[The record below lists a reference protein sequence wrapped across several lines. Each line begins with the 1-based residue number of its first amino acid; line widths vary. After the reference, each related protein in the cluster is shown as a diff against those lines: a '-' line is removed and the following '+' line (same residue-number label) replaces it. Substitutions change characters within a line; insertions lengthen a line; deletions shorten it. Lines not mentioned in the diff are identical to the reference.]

1 MTTTRRLP
9 SVHPGHEEKG
19 APRKGL
25 LWPFF
30 PALALAA
37 AASLSWFGSSSA
49 LELDPHLSR
58 LHQRMSVEGEAELAA
73 ADLPDGMVSMFV
85 SGDVDENLVVSLGG
99 GVVNSGSEY
108 RTVRVPAVALDRF
121 LQQQGLRSAQL
132 AQKYEPQTIGS
143 VPATGASSYWSVSP
157 TGTFSGTTGR
167 NIIVGIIDTG
177 IDFRHKDFK
186 KADGTTR
193 ILSIWD
199 QTKNAVPPVGF
210 TYGTEWLSAAINLG
224 TCTQTDGNGHGT
236 FIAGVAAGNGRGTIA
251 GQPAFRYVGM
261 APEADLV
268 VVNAIM
274 YDTYFADGVKY
285 VFQRAAALGKPAV
298 CLIASGR
305 RTGPHDGTDPSEQMI
320 SSLVSQHGP
329 NKLVVNAIGNYGA
342 SNLHARATPR
352 PGTAGVVSLTL
363 PSFNQAG
370 DLTLDIDSWYE
381 SSNNF
386 SISIK
391 TPNNTT
397 VGPVTLGNYLNTETS
412 NAGFYISNGRTS
424 NSQGDRQVTIIIR
437 KSATSGA
444 LAAGTYT
451 ITATSV
457 SGTGDIDYWM
467 GDYFLNGG
475 VPVFAT
481 GVDPDRTAITPSTAD
496 SAISVSSY
504 TFRTSWI
511 AANGTTY
518 GLSGSPTL
526 GGIAT
531 NSSRGYRRD
540 NRLMPD
546 IAGPGQAIGSTRSA
560 WGSISGTLILPDS
573 VHMIRTGTSVAAAHV
588 AGAMALELAVHKA
601 ANRNLSVAMAKQILA
616 SRALKDSHTGTTPNS
631 IWGHGKLKLTTSGAV
646 DVQDGLTGAFAFA
659 PPFPNPSASSTT
671 FQFALRAED
680 LAEAGRRAEVQL
692 IDASGRMVRTIQGE
706 AMLGPQRITWD
717 GRDDGGALAPA
728 GIYFARLIVGD
739 RSESRKFV
747 RLSN

>member
-1 MTTTRRLP
+1 MTWTRRLP
-9 SVHPGHEEKG
+9 SEDPGHQEKG
-19 APRKGL
+19 APNAAMS
-25 LWPFF
+25 WPFCSG
-30 PALALAA
+30 LVIAA
-37 AASLSWFGSSSA
+37 IVCLTLSSPSGA
-49 LELDPHLSR
+49 LELDPHLLR
-58 LHQRMSVEGEAELAA
+58 LQQQMSLEGEAESAA

-85 SGDVDENLVVSLGG
+85 SGDVDEDLVVSLGG
-99 GVVNSGSEY
+99 GVVSSASEY
-108 RTVRVPAVALDRF
+108 RTVRVPAIALNRF
-121 LQQQGLRSAQL
+121 LESQGLRSARL
-132 AQKYEPQTIGS
+132 AQKYEPQTIQS
-143 VPATGASSYWSVSP
+143 VPATGATSYWSVTP
-157 TGTFSGTTGR
+157 TGTFSGTTGK

-210 TYGTEWLSAAINLG
+210 TYGTEWLAAAINAGL
-224 TCTQTDGNGHGT
+224 CTQTDGNGHGT
-236 FIAGVAAGNGRGTIA
+236 FIAGVAAGNGQATI
-251 GQPAFRYVGM
+251 PALPAYRYVGM

-285 VFQRAAALGKPAV
+285 VFAKAALLGKPAV

-320 SSLVSQHGP
+320 SSLVTTSGP

-342 SNLHARATPR
+342 ANLHARSTPR
-352 PGTAGVVSLTL
+352 SGTPGVVTITM
-363 PSFNQAG
+363 PSFNQTA
-370 DLTLDIDSWYE
+370 DLSMDIDAWYE
-381 SSNNF
+381 STNNF
-386 SISIK
+386 SITIK

-397 VGPVTLGNYLNTETS
+397 VGPVTLGNYLNTETA

-437 KSATSGA
+437 KSATSAA
-444 LAAGTYT
+444 LSPGTYT

-457 SGTGDIDYWM
+457 SGTGDIDYWI

-475 VPVFAT
+475 VPVFTLGA
-481 GVDPDRTAITPSTAD
+481 DADRTAITPSTAD
-496 SAISVSSY
+496 SAISVAAY
-504 TFRTSWI
+504 TFRTTWVG
-511 AANGTTY
+511 ANGTTY
-518 GLSGSPTL
+518 GLSASQVL
-526 GGIAT
+526 GDIAT
-531 NSSRGYRRD
+531 VSGRGYRRD

-546 IAGPGQAIGSTRSA
+546 ITGPGQAIGSSRSG
-560 WGSISGTLILPDS
+560 WGSVSGTLILPDS
-573 VHMIRTGTSVAAAHV
+573 VHVIKTGTSVAAAHV

-616 SRALKDSHTGTTPNS
+616 SRALRDQFTGSTPNS
-631 IWGHGKLKLTTSGAV
+631 TWGNGKLKLTTSGAV
-646 DVQDGLTGAFAFA
+646 DVQDGMTGAFHFA
-659 PPFPNPSASSTT
+659 PPFPNPSVSSTT
-671 FQFALRAED
+671 FQFAMRAED
-680 LAEAGRRAEVQL
+680 LGDAGRRAEVQL
-692 IDASGRMVRTIQGE
+692 IDASGRMVRTIPAH

-717 GRDDGGALAPA
+717 GRDDAGVTAPA

-747 RLSN
+747 RISR